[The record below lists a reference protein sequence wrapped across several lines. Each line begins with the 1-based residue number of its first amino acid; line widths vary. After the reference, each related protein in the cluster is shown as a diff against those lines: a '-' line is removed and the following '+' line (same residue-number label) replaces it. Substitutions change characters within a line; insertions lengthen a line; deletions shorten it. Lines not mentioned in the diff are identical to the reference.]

1 MLKKDSAM
9 SNLRSHPNSAPPTY
23 LPSAVDLHIVRFT
36 RSDVLDSECIFE
48 VRYLLGRLVKTQGCM
63 RVLLDMSQVTL
74 VSAGALG
81 IIIALNNALRPRGGE
96 LLIANISRETTEV
109 LEITKLNRVL
119 RIFPTMEDALAK
131 LDHAA

>member
-9 SNLRSHPNSAPPTY
+9 SNPRSHPNSPPTY
-23 LPSAVDLHIVRFT
+23 PPSAVDLHKVRFT
-36 RSDVLDSECIFE
+36 RSEVLDSECILE
-48 VRYLLGRLVKTQGCM
+48 VRYLLGRLAKTQGCT

-96 LLIANISRETTEV
+96 LLIANISRETTAV

-131 LDHAA
+131 LNHAA